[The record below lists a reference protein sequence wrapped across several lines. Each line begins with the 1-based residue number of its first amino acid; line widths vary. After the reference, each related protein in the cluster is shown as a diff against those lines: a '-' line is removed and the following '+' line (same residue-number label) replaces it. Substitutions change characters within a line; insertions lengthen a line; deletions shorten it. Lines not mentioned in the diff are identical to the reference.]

1 MIIDKIVK
9 SIIITSLAVCGI
21 FADGPMGPDR
31 PSSLKKSMPPKDF
44 KSDLSIGDDIDYDS
58 SASRVKEYEISG
70 VEDEEFGYINIG
82 GLKVG
87 QSGIVVNKN
96 NSPVIIA
103 IASVVESNPSRSKI
117 EFKEYSDLE
126 QDAIPTSNLKVNN
139 GDIFILNYLY
149 NSSILLAPNSES
161 FTMVRKQLSDFDF
174 LHPDIFASFLKVEEV
189 PIPSKEV
196 LQKFAIAQNLGSIV
210 IVIDNIAYQVDS
222 RTFKVVDQFDVNYND
237 KGSMK
242 PFYTRVEEIEGGTF
256 DFGADTIGEYT
267 KYYKKLLDLK

>member
-9 SIIITSLAVCGI
+9 SIIITTLTAGVI

-31 PSSLKKSMPPKDF
+31 PKNVKKNMPPKDF
-44 KSDLSIGDDIDYDS
+44 KSDLSIGDDIDYDTS
-58 SASRVKEYEISG
+58 STRVKEYIISG
-70 VEDEEFGYINIG
+70 VEDEEFGYVGVG

-103 IASVVESNPSRSKI
+103 VAIVVESNPSRSKI

-126 QDAIPTSNLKVNN
+126 QDAIPTSNLKVKN
-139 GDIFILNYLY
+139 GDSFILDYLY
-149 NSSILLAPNSES
+149 TSSILLAPNNES

-174 LHPDIFASFLKVEEV
+174 LHPDIFASFLKVEET
-189 PIPSKEV
+189 PIPSKKV
-196 LQKFAIAQNLGSIV
+196 LQKFAITQNLGSIV
-210 IVIDNIAYQVDS
+210 IVVEDKAYQIDS
-222 RTFKVVDQFDVNYND
+222 RTFKVVGQFDVSYND

-242 PFYTRVEEIEGGTF
+242 PFYTRVEEIETGTF
-256 DFGADTIGEYT
+256 DFGDDTIGEYT